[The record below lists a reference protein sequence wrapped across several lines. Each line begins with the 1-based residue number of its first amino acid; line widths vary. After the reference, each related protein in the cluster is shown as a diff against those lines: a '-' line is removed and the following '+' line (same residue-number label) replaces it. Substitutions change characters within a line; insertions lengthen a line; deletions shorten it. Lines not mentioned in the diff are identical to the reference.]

1 MSFLDKKEPT
11 FTDWPPDEKTSC
23 PWLLFWFLSVMRSQ
37 YGWKCQLLLV
47 PLAVILSTVKLL
59 GRSKIISFDC
69 SFLEHA
75 RKARYRTTNSI
86 QKNPEIGHAPA
97 KENIV
102 EPKKKITPAAP
113 SRIFA
118 AGFSRDRFGVRTASN
133 NRGPVGK
140 GGLMGS
146 KKSVLPFGLVR
157 CVDFT

>member
-1 MSFLDKKEPT
+1 
-11 FTDWPPDEKTSC
+11 
-23 PWLLFWFLSVMRSQ
+23 MRSQ

-102 EPKKKITPAAP
+102 EPKKKIMPAAP
-113 SRIFA
+113 NRTFA
-118 AGFSRDRFGVRTASN
+118 ASCFRERFGVRTASN

-140 GGLMGS
+140 GDGTGS
-146 KKSVLPFGLVR
+146 KRVVFPARLVC
-157 CVDFT
+157 CVNFT

>member
-1 MSFLDKKEPT
+1 
-11 FTDWPPDEKTSC
+11 
-23 PWLLFWFLSVMRSQ
+23 MRSQ

-59 GRSKIISFDC
+59 GRSEIISFDC
-69 SFLEHA
+69 RFLEHA

-102 EPKKKITPAAP
+102 EPKKKITPAAL

-146 KKSVLPFGLVR
+146 KKVSFRLG
-157 CVDFT
+157 

>member
-1 MSFLDKKEPT
+1 
-11 FTDWPPDEKTSC
+11 
-23 PWLLFWFLSVMRSQ
+23 MRSQ

-146 KKSVLPFGLVR
+146 KKSGLPFGLVR

>member
-1 MSFLDKKEPT
+1 
-11 FTDWPPDEKTSC
+11 
-23 PWLLFWFLSVMRSQ
+23 MRSQ
-37 YGWKCQLLLV
+37 HGWKYQRLLL
-47 PLAVILSTVKLL
+47 PLAAIRSTVKLL
-59 GRSKIISFDC
+59 GRSEIISFDC

-102 EPKKKITPAAP
+102 EPKKKIMPAAP

-118 AGFSRDRFGVRTASN
+118 AGFFRDRFGVRTASN
-133 NRGPVGK
+133 SRGPVGK

-146 KKSVLPFGLVR
+146 KRSVFPVGLVCR
-157 CVDFT
+157 VDFT